1 MTSDT
6 QRLFYAYR
14 ASGLALLG
22 FTFERALSV
31 PMIRIALECKARSQH
46 KSTGNPAPIQ
56 PELI

>member
-6 QRLFYAYR
+6 QRLSEAYR

-31 PMIRIALECKARSQH
+31 PMIRIALECKVRSQH
-46 KSTGNPAPIQ
+46 KGKPAPVQ